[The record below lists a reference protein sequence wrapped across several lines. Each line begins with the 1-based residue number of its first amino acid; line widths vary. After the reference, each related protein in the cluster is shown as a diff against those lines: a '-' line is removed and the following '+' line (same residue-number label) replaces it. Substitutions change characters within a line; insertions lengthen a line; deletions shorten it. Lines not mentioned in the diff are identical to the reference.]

1 MTQNLLH
8 FVSLVPLFVF
18 ALHASTVE
26 AVRISPDH
34 RYFLKVSVEPDTNG
48 ARHTV
53 HRRLFWK
60 NRLVLSHTTRGVE
73 DDTYGQNESLTAT
86 RLSFTIHARSLD
98 WRRGARTIE
107 FHYKLRGPVAQ
118 RVGPLAGNAVDFV
131 EEWIAAPWTFA
142 RKFASAPNA
151 QRWHAKLR
159 NYPRGAIDAVHTVR
173 KRIWEVVIR
182 FERRVQ
188 VAFRVARTTRF
199 AITQIRLIKR

>member
-26 AVRISPDH
+26 AVRSSPDH
-34 RYFLKVSVEPDTNG
+34 RYILKVSVEPDGNS

-53 HRRLFWK
+53 HRRLFWM

-73 DDTYGQNESLTAT
+73 DDTYGQNESLTASH
-86 RLSFTIHARSLD
+86 LSFTIHARSLD
-98 WRRGARTIE
+98 WRRGVRTIE

-118 RVGPLAGNAVDFV
+118 RIGPLANNAVDFV
-131 EEWIAAPWTFA
+131 EEWIAAPWTLA
-142 RKFASAPNA
+142 QKFTRALNA
-151 QRWHAKLR
+151 QRWHSKLS
-159 NYPRGAIDAVHTVR
+159 NYPRGAIDAIHTVR
-173 KRIWEVVIR
+173 KRVWEVVIR
-182 FERRVQ
+182 FERRVD

-199 AITQIRLIKR
+199 AITQVRLIRR